1 MLLVCCAQQFFTMY
15 HNNAPMI
22 PFLFDDLERMYR
34 NLLELIVDS
43 SVLMKCN
50 AGEIVL
56 IYILKGALVVCMS
69 IRPSITQN

>member
-43 SVLMKCN
+43 SVLMKCK

-56 IYILKGALVVCMS
+56 IY
-69 IRPSITQN
+69 